1 MIILPAIDLK
11 NQKAIRL
18 VQGDFNQETVYSDD
32 PIALAKSF
40 EKAGATYLH
49 VVDLDG
55 AKNGNMNHLEII
67 KQIVEQTSLRVEV
80 GGGIRSLKQME
91 DLFSIGVSEV
101 IVGSVAVED
110 TKLLKQMISAFPGKI
125 VVSIDSKNGYVLTR
139 GWQKDSKIKTI
150 DFAKQMEEIGI
161 KKIVYTDVSK
171 DGMLEGPSFKDYQQL
186 LIETKLMIIASGGV
200 SSMDDILE
208 LNRMSLYGAII
219 GKALYEKRID
229 LKEAITCLQK
239 ESFRV

>member
-18 VQGDFNQETVYSDD
+18 VQGNFNQETVYSND
-32 PIALAKSF
+32 PVSLAKSF
-40 EKAGATYLH
+40 ERAGATHLH

-55 AKNGNMNHLEII
+55 AKSGSMNNLEII
-67 KQIVEQTSLRVEV
+67 KEIVNQTSLIVEV

-91 DLFSIGVSEV
+91 TLFSIGVKEV

-110 TKLLKQMISAFPGKI
+110 INLLKQMILAFPGKV

-139 GWQKDSKIKTI
+139 GWQKDTKIKTL
-150 DFAKQMEEIGI
+150 DFARLMEEVGI

-186 LIETKLMIIASGGV
+186 SLETQLQVIASGGV
-200 SSMDDILE
+200 SSIDDILE
-208 LNRMSLYGAII
+208 LNRMSLYGAIV
-219 GKALYEKRID
+219 GKALYENKID
-229 LKEAITCLQK
+229 LKEAITCLRK
-239 ESFRV
+239 G